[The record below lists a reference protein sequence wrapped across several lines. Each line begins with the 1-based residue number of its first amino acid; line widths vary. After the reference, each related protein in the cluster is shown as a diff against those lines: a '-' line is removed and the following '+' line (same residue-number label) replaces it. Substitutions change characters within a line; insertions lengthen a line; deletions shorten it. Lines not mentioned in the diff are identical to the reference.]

1 MIYDKLLLGA
11 MLATVLGGGGLI
23 INNKIDNVRQDA
35 EHEVFSSVM
44 EEIGE
49 LDEQLE
55 EANKNLAILNERMK
69 QVLDE

>member
-35 EHEVFSSVM
+35 EHKVFSSVM
-44 EEIGE
+44 EEIEE